1 MNLRRFDLWWE
12 RPGWTILNMWTGE
25 DRARICRLDVI
36 FDNYVSLS
44 YSSISA
50 GNLIS
55 TVCAFGG
62 GERAEQ
68 AVSLISMAAEHG
80 FATRQPGATVWYS
93 VVQCGMVVVGWS
105 HTTVRPLMSS
115 PTSSVM
121 VSVVWCNEERPT
133 LHSYILYGLFCTVC
147 AVTLPACYTESYVRS
162 HPHLHHHHHHIK
174 SHPGRPTAQ
183 SDLLVVAVEPS
194 KR

>member
-25 DRARICRLDVI
+25 DGARICRLDVI

-62 GERAEQ
+62 GEESELW
-68 AVSLISMAAEHG
+68 AVRSLISMAAEHG

-93 VVQCGMVVVGWS
+93 VVQCG
-105 HTTVRPLMSS
+105 TVWY
-115 PTSSVM
+115 SVLWWWCDGATQQSGLWW
-121 VSVVWCNEERPT
+121 VHRHQVWWWVLC
-133 LHSYILYGLFCTVC
+133 GVM
-147 AVTLPACYTESYVRS
+147 RS
-162 HPHLHHHHHHIK
+162 
-174 SHPGRPTAQ
+174 GQWRGAQ
-183 SDLLVVAVEPS
+183 H
-194 KR
+194 